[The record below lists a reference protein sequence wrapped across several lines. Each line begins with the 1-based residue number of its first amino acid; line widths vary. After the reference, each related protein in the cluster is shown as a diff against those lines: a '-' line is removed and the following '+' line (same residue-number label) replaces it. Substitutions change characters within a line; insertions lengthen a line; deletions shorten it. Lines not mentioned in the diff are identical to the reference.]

1 MEWSVRWVVI
11 GAAAVLAAGAGGGL
25 LASTVVASRAYQTR
39 YDKSDKREQTLGVTG
54 SARKRIT
61 SDLGVWRIKVS
72 GHGKD
77 LPAAYKELAETS
89 ARVLAF
95 LQEKRFTEL
104 EIAPGSIDTHASYA
118 RDQNNNVTVKVEQYT
133 LDRLVTVT
141 SRNLNAL
148 SEAASSVTELIRDG
162 LQVESQAPEYHY
174 THLSDLKIMMIGEAS
189 KDARARA
196 EQIAMNAGCR
206 VTGVR
211 NARMGVLQITRPYST
226 DVTDSGINDTTS
238 IEKDVMS
245 VVTLTLGVENLGAE

>member
-11 GAAAVLAAGAGGGL
+11 GAAAVLAVGAGGGL

-39 YDKSDKREQTLGVTG
+39 YDRSEKKEQTLGVTG

-61 SDLGVWRIKVS
+61 SDLGVWRIRVS
-72 GHGKD
+72 GRGKD
-77 LPAAYKELAETS
+77 LPTAYKELAQSST
-89 ARVLAF
+89 RVLEF
-95 LQEKRFTEL
+95 LKEKRFTDL
-104 EIAPGSIDTHASYA
+104 EIAQGSIDTQAHYA
-118 RDQNNNVTVKVEQYT
+118 RDSHGNTTTNVEQYV
-133 LDRLVTVT
+133 LDRRVTVT

-162 LQVESQAPEYHY
+162 VHVESQSPEYHY
-174 THLSDLKIMMIGEAS
+174 TQLSDLKILMIGEAS

-211 NARMGVLQITRPYST
+211 NARMGVLQITRPFST
-226 DVTDSGINDTTS
+226 EVSDSGINDTTS

-245 VVTLTLGVENLGAE
+245 VVTLTLGVENLGSE

>member
-39 YDKSDKREQTLGVTG
+39 YEKSDKKEQTLGVTG

-61 SDLGVWRIKVS
+61 SDLGVWRIRVS
-72 GHGKD
+72 GSGKD
-77 LPAAYKELAETS
+77 LPAAYKELARSST
-89 ARVLAF
+89 RVLAF

-104 EIAPGSIDTHASYA
+104 EIAQGSIDTHAHFS
-118 RDQNNNVTVKVEQYT
+118 RDSHGNTTTAVEQYT

-148 SEAASSVTELIRDG
+148 SEAAASVTELISDG
-162 LQVESQAPEYHY
+162 LQVESQTPEYHY
-174 THLSDLKIMMIGEAS
+174 TQLSDLKIMMIGEAS

-226 DVTDSGINDTTS
+226 EVTDSGINDTSS